1 MIPQDCHKNIELFS
15 AQMDS
20 LLLQSIEENLQKH
33 LKDCR
38 ECRKTFQEMEII
50 QKLLAGF
57 DPAEP
62 PDDFEAGILKTTKE
76 MMARKSA
83 PRYRLRYVAYGLGS
97 AALALILLI
106 AFFYPKPVPETG
118 LVTIPQASTNKTGR
132 VVPTSPESPDE
143 KKALMPTGKF
153 IIAERVSRVETE
165 SFRSAP
171 PPHTVIRN
179 EKEWVNIWRLQNAG
193 RNISAFLPE
202 VDFSRKMVV
211 VIISQD
217 DKSEYIIT
225 KTEEK
230 KDEVII
236 VCEGTSLTH
245 KNPPLPLYQFGIVT
259 AKPTVTFKMIRER

>member
-1 MIPQDCHKNIELFS
+1 MTPQDCHKNSELFS
-15 AQMDS
+15 AQLDS

-38 ECRKTFQEMEII
+38 ECRKTFQEMETI

-62 PDDFEAGILKTTKE
+62 PDDFEAGILKTAKE

-83 PRYRLRYVAYGLGS
+83 PRYRLKHISYGLGS
-97 AALALILLI
+97 AALALILFI
-106 AFFYPKPVPETG
+106 AFVFYPKSVPKTG
-118 LVTIPQASTNKTGR
+118 LVTTPQASVKKTGR
-132 VVPTSPESPDE
+132 VVPTE
-143 KKALMPTGKF
+143 KS
-153 IIAERVSRVETE
+153 IIARRVLRLEAE

-202 VDFSRKMVV
+202 VDFSSKMVV

-217 DKSEYIIT
+217 DKSEYTIIE
-225 KTEEK
+225 TEEN
-230 KDEVII
+230 KDGVII
-236 VCEGTSLTH
+236 KCEGTSLTH
-245 KNPPLPLYQFGIVT
+245 KNPPLPLYQFQIVA